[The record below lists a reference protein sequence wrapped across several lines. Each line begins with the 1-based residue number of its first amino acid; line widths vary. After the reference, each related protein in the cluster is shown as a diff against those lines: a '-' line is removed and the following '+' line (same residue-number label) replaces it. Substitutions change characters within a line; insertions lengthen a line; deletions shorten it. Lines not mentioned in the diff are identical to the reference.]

1 MLYMKDQFFTK
12 MLFSEK
18 IDTTKQSIAE
28 EKKEKQE
35 LVVAS
40 LRFSM
45 IGRIQHGEPCVRCP
59 RR

>member
-1 MLYMKDQFFTK
+1 MKDQFFTK